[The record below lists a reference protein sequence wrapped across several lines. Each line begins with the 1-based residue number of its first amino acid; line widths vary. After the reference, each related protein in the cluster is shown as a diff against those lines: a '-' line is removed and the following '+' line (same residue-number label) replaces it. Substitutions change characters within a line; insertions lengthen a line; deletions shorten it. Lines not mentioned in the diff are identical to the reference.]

1 LTAAAATWVLLRD
14 FYEAVAISGCVA
26 VGEQRI
32 LKAMTAQHN
41 APAPRQLVNGVED
54 LIPAVF
60 GHHFNKGIKTN
71 HSLIAEMSKNPCLH
85 LINGEWQRRWAFQQY
100 GAHDVIL
107 LRAWG
112 VA

>member
-1 LTAAAATWVLLRD
+1 VRNASEGGVDVIRGKRLP
-14 FYEAVAISGCVA
+14 ISSGVRR
-26 VGEQRI
+26 GEQRVVI
-32 LKAMTAQHN
+32 AMTAQHN
-41 APAPRQLVNGVED
+41 ALAARQLVNGVED